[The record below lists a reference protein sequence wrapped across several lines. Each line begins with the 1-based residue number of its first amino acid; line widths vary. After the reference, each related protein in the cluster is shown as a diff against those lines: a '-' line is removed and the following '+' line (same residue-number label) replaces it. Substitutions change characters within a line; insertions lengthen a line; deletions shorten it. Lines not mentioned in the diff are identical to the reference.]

1 MNDTGINSKVIR
13 QIRDM
18 AEQYGVKKV
27 LLFGSRARGDFKR
40 TSDIDIGRGSYCMKK
55 YENFCASLVNM
66 KTYGFGL
73 CRREIKRNNELDN
86 CGLNVAFSM
95 NNGIIND
102 SNETVFSEI
111 LKI

>member
-1 MNDTGINSKVIR
+1 
-13 QIRDM
+13 
-18 AEQYGVKKV
+18 
-27 LLFGSRARGDFKR
+27 
-40 TSDIDIGRGSYCMKK
+40 MKK

-66 KTYGFGL
+66 KTYDFGL

-86 CGLNVAFSM
+86 YGLNVAFSM

-111 LKI
+111 MKI

>member
-1 MNDTGINSKVIR
+1 
-13 QIRDM
+13 
-18 AEQYGVKKV
+18 
-27 LLFGSRARGDFKR
+27 
-40 TSDIDIGRGSYCMKK
+40 MKK
-55 YENFCASLVNM
+55 YENFRASLVNM

-86 CGLNVAFSM
+86 YGLNIAFSM

-111 LKI
+111 MKI

>member
-1 MNDTGINSKVIR
+1 MEGCFYLYNRYKNGKIGIEKR
-13 QIRDM
+13 QGGRKI
-18 AEQYGVKKV
+18 
-27 LLFGSRARGDFKR
+27 FGSRARGDFKR

-86 CGLNVAFSM
+86 YGLNIAFSM

-111 LKI
+111 MKI

>member
-1 MNDTGINSKVIR
+1 MLVEGCFYLHNRYKNGKIVIEKR
-13 QIRDM
+13 QGGGRFL
-18 AEQYGVKKV
+18 APV
-27 LLFGSRARGDFKR
+27 
-40 TSDIDIGRGSYCMKK
+40 TSH
-55 YENFCASLVNM
+55 VNM

-86 CGLNVAFSM
+86 YGLNVAFSM

-111 LKI
+111 MKI

>member
-1 MNDTGINSKVIR
+1 MLVEGCFYLHNRYKNGKIGIEKR
-13 QIRDM
+13 Q
-18 AEQYGVKKV
+18 G
-27 LLFGSRARGDFKR
+27 GGRGDFKR

-86 CGLNVAFSM
+86 YGLNVAFSM

-111 LKI
+111 MKI